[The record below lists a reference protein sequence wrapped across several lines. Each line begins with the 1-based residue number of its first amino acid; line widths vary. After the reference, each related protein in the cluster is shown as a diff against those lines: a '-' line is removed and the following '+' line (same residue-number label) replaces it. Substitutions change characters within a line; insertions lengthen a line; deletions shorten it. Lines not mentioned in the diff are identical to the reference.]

1 MPHAAASRCAVW
13 VPSRPIQGRPPRSCT
28 RWTARALCLIASERT
43 ARSRGSGPHDSWP
56 HARHPSKAS
65 GDAPS
70 LRLARERRSPCGFST
85 PPCTKS
91 IHSACRASPACIT
104 AASEDSLERRAP
116 ATWPTSTCARRLRR
130 LLSRRQAPRARGE
143 RAEKDYLPM
152 RPFTMVRE
160 ILPRALSTPVIH
172 TVTVSPTATTS
183 LGCFTKRSASL
194 EMWTRPS

>member
-1 MPHAAASRCAVW
+1 MPRHRDAPYGYLQGQFGAVHRGAALD
-13 VPSRPIQGRPPRSCT
+13 GRPALYAWLHLSAPPGPGDSAHTTPGRMHDTPPKPRAMRPPCD
-28 RWTARALCLIASERT
+28 W
-43 ARSRGSGPHDSWP
+43 SR
-56 HARHPSKAS
+56 K
-65 GDAPS
+65 
-70 LRLARERRSPCGFST
+70 RRSPCGFST
-85 PPCTKS
+85 PPRTKS

-143 RAEKDYLPM
+143 WAGKDYLPM

-160 ILPRALSTPVIH
+160 ILPRGLSTPVIH